1 MDSFRHPFPNTNS
14 ANNNSRYVP
23 IPPPRFPDGDP
34 NRHLLLH
41 PHPQHHHHRPL
52 LPLHHHSNTRND
64 LILPSL
70 RPTYNPTL
78 LSPPPMIFHPR
89 PPRVSDP
96 YPFRDEEPTRRS
108 PPPLV
113 WKDRPFPPRPPFV
126 IHRNPNAPRIRFAL
140 PESENPSPLRRKRFN
155 PDLERLEFER
165 PWREFPADDRIDN
178 SWSRDPRSHLRSHDL
193 RRQVRRRTF
202 PSDHFNDFDSTPM
215 VGSHGHGSVE
225 RGIVERNPFERLNV
239 QERISGIGGRVEAS
253 SSSGFLSNF
262 GMDRENEVGIED
274 NGIRVGYGKRFHIN
288 KMSKGKRTMV
298 QVNKP
303 QKISALLRI
312 QGGSIMNRKR
322 NDEQFVQSSYF
333 GDSNAAA
340 SQGESPVVFSDDR
353 VKKVSSPVEL
363 DVSFKSD
370 SLVAKPIFA
379 TNNLST
385 GSNKQSLINIKK
397 KKKKVVDSVSHV
409 PTSEGGKI
417 DSNVTASSSHLPMKV
432 SEKAGVS
439 KAGPLAGSAAAAAND
454 PGLVSSQSRVL
465 VPLENNAAPA
475 VSSVKENP
483 KSTRVV
489 CVEDDTERLQPNGNE
504 LATFDMVSTLSRIEG
519 DWQEGIPAGT
529 ATDCGEVSIEVVDRG
544 GNIESVEQTEVGA
557 MEEHEN
563 SGCSEKCQDFAELH
577 SEAREELGPLPLEVE
592 SLPTGAMEGDGCDQI
607 VKEGLHQSDDN
618 LREAVAPPISTSNST
633 KEDTVHLIDRLS
645 RIDFPE
651 SLLVASEVGS
661 LNEHQS
667 FSQVSDENG
676 CMDDSKQDEETA
688 DKDDFSLND
697 IDSAVPKPKVNGKSD
712 DRMLISSHVIT
723 EKKLPLQSLTTKRPS
738 TDLKLA
744 SEVLIGKKIPRQI
757 SGSLPPR
764 AGFGS
769 GHVKEK
775 NSSTRIVRPRTW
787 RRTDSP
793 STFPSPVHES
803 GLASSPTDR
812 QSPKR
817 VGKVQTPS
825 YIRKGNSLVRKSN
838 PVAVAT
844 SSRAPPIFGT
854 SLYRSNSA
862 NEDTLKCCMV
872 SKRNVD
878 CTDSSTAVGGNPSF
892 ERPKTP
898 PLSHATKSVN
908 CMTETSRDSLNSTL
922 ADPLTQAGLEIP
934 AHAASDLPLNEDVR
948 GHARTPENQAPDS
961 VVSNLGTQ
969 RTLNDRKLKSPRT
982 KKVIYVKRKSNQ
994 LVAAPR
1000 PEIRDSAV
1008 PITEKTHAVY
1018 FKRRKHQLVRNIA
1031 SLKSQAKQV
1040 IAIPDDGSNS
1050 EGQSAPEIS
1059 TLKCSRGST
1068 KRLLD
1073 KVLEKTCK
1081 PSKFSLVWTLS
1092 GSKSHHND
1100 NALMQRRKVL
1110 PCLFPWKRTTYRR
1123 SSISNITPVLNK
1135 SSSSLI
1141 KKLKLSQQRD
1151 TVYTRSTSG
1160 FSLRKSRVLSI
1171 GGSSLKWSKSI
1182 ERRSKKAS
1190 EEATLAVAA
1199 AERKKREQKRA
1210 ASTAKVKDGNPCVR
1224 KSANGIELQPGERIF
1239 CVGSVRYKMDSS
1251 KRTLLRIPDEESSS
1265 TVKLQSEKST
1275 RISFVPRRLLIGND
1289 EYVDIFFVLCF
1300 KFMSPLG
1307 FPMSVANC
1315 KLFGNLLMV
1324 YASEII

>member
-1 MDSFRHPFPNTNS
+1 M
-14 ANNNSRYVP
+14 
-23 IPPPRFPDGDP
+23 
-34 NRHLLLH
+34 
-41 PHPQHHHHRPL
+41 
-52 LPLHHHSNTRND
+52 
-64 LILPSL
+64 
-70 RPTYNPTL
+70 
-78 LSPPPMIFHPR
+78 
-89 PPRVSDP
+89 
-96 YPFRDEEPTRRS
+96 
-108 PPPLV
+108 
-113 WKDRPFPPRPPFV
+113 V
-126 IHRNPNAPRIRFAL
+126 IHRDPNAPRIRFPL
-140 PESENPSPLRRKRFN
+140 PESENPNPLRRKRFN

-165 PWREFPADDRIDN
+165 PWREFAADDRIDD

-202 PSDHFNDFDSTPM
+202 PSDHFNDFDSIPM

-239 QERISGIGGRVEAS
+239 QERISGIGGRVEAQ
-253 SSSGFLSNF
+253 SSSGFFSNYSME
-262 GMDRENEVGIED
+262 GENEVGIED

-288 KMSKGKRTMV
+288 KMGKGKRTMV
-298 QVNKP
+298 QANKP

-312 QGGSIMNRKR
+312 QGGSNMNRKR

-370 SLVAKPIFA
+370 SLVAKAIFP
-379 TNNLST
+379 TNNPST
-385 GSNKQSLINIKK
+385 GSNKQSLIKIKK

-409 PTSEGGKI
+409 PTSEWGKI
-417 DSNVTASSSHLPMKV
+417 DSKVTASSSHRPMKV

-439 KAGPLAGSAAAAAND
+439 KAGPVAGSAAAAAND
-454 PGLVSSQSRVL
+454 PGLISSQSRVL

-489 CVEDDTERLQPNGNE
+489 CVEDDAERLQSNGKE
-504 LATFDMVSTLSRIEG
+504 LATFDMIFTLSGIEG
-519 DWQEGIPAGT
+519 DRQEGILAGT
-529 ATDCGEVSIEVVDRG
+529 ATDCREVSVEVGDRG

-557 MEEHEN
+557 MEEYEN
-563 SGCSEKCQDFAELH
+563 SGCSEKCQDTAELH
-577 SEAREELGPLPLEVE
+577 SVAREELGPSPLEVE
-592 SLPTGAMEGDGCDQI
+592 SLPTRAMEGDGCDQI
-607 VKEGLHQSDDN
+607 VEEGLHQSDDN
-618 LREAVAPPISTSNST
+618 LREAVASPISTSNYT
-633 KEDTVHLIDRLS
+633 KEDTVHVIDRLS

-651 SLLVASEVGS
+651 SLPVAPEVGS

-676 CMDDSKQDEETA
+676 FMDNSKQDEETA

-697 IDSAVPKPKVNGKSD
+697 IDSAVPKPKVNEKPD

-723 EKKLPLQSLTTKRPS
+723 EKKLSLQSLTTKRPS
-738 TDLKLA
+738 TDVKLA
-744 SEVLIGKKIPRQI
+744 SEVLIGKRIPRQISGI

-787 RRTDSP
+787 RRTDSS
-793 STFPSPVHES
+793 STFHSPVHES
-803 GLASSPTDR
+803 GLASGPTDR

-817 VGKVQTPS
+817 VGKVLTPS
-825 YIRKGNSLVRKSN
+825 YIRKGNSLVRKST

-844 SSRAPPIFGT
+844 SSRAPPILGT
-854 SLYRSNSA
+854 SLYRSNAA
-862 NEDTLKCCMV
+862 NEDTLKSCMV

-878 CTDSSTAVGGNPSF
+878 CTDSSTGGGGNPSF

-898 PLSHATKSVN
+898 PLSQATKSVN
-908 CMTETSRDSLNSTL
+908 CMTEISRDSSISTL

-934 AHAASDLPLNEDVR
+934 AHAALDLPLNEDVC
-948 GHARTPENQAPDS
+948 GHARTPENQAPYS

-969 RTLNDRKLKSPRT
+969 RTVNDRKLKSPRT
-982 KKVIYVKRKSNQ
+982 KKVMYVKRKSNQ

-1018 FKRRKHQLVRNIA
+1018 FKRRKNQLVRNIA

-1059 TLKCSRGST
+1059 TLKCSRGSS

-1073 KVLEKTCK
+1073 KGICLNANAYLFIYLRFLCCDVPLPFLSYSGCAFE
-1081 PSKFSLVWTLS
+1081 SMFIIRWENFLV
-1092 GSKSHHND
+1092 
-1100 NALMQRRKVL
+1100 
-1110 PCLFPWKRTTYRR
+1110 
-1123 SSISNITPVLNK
+1123 
-1135 SSSSLI
+1135 
-1141 KKLKLSQQRD
+1141 
-1151 TVYTRSTSG
+1151 G
-1160 FSLRKSRVLSI
+1160 F
-1171 GGSSLKWSKSI
+1171 
-1182 ERRSKKAS
+1182 
-1190 EEATLAVAA
+1190 
-1199 AERKKREQKRA
+1199 
-1210 ASTAKVKDGNPCVR
+1210 
-1224 KSANGIELQPGERIF
+1224 LQ
-1239 CVGSVRYKMDSS
+1239 
-1251 KRTLLRIPDEESSS
+1251 
-1265 TVKLQSEKST
+1265 KST
-1275 RISFVPRRLLIGND
+1275 KN
-1289 EYVDIFFVLCF
+1289 
-1300 KFMSPLG
+1300 
-1307 FPMSVANC
+1307 
-1315 KLFGNLLMV
+1315 
-1324 YASEII
+1324 